1 MALARPLLLL
11 LALLG
16 LTTAVPIPAPAAAP
30 IDFWN
35 VPRPGGNSFNGT
47 PPDQAYFDAL
57 AGYGATWV
65 RLVYDKWTP
74 ARRDFLIGDADH
86 YDGLIAADLATLKQ
100 EIARAHRAGLK
111 TVVTPPSLR
120 SAEHTSELQSLMRTS
135 YAVSCLTKKK
145 TTN

>member
-1 MALARPLLLL
+1 MRISDWSSDVCSADL
-11 LALLG
+11 
-16 LTTAVPIPAPAAAP
+16 
-30 IDFWN
+30 
-35 VPRPGGNSFNGT
+35 
-47 PPDQAYFDAL
+47 AL

-111 TVVTPPSLR
+111 TVGTPLSLPGLR
-120 SAEHTSELQSLMRTS
+120 WIQNNDGRYDGRLWRDKRPWRTS
-135 YAVSCLTKKK
+135 GRAPCRERWCQFVAISVLAG
-145 TTN
+145 

>member
-35 VPRPGGNSFNGT
+35 VPSHGGNSFNGT

-57 AGYGATWV
+57 AGHGATWV
-65 RLVYDKWTP
+65 RMVYDKWPP
-74 ARRDFLIGDADH
+74 ARCDLLMGLADI
-86 YDGLIAADLATLKQ
+86 YDGLIVAEDRQ
-100 EIARAHRAGLK
+100 SVGLG
-111 TVVTPPSLR
+111 R
-120 SAEHTSELQSLMRTS
+120 SGQVCVELWG
-135 YAVSCLTKKK
+135 C
-145 TTN
+145 